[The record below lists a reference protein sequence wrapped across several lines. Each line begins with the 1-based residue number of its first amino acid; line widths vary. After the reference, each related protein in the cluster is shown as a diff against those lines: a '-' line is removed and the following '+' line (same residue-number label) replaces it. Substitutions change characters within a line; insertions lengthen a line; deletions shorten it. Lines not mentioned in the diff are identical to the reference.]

1 MATMVSLALEATYC
15 LLPIDIALF
24 SEKEKNYNINVLK

>member
-1 MATMVSLALEATYC
+1 L

-24 SEKEKNYNINVLK
+24 EDEAFRVIN